1 MKRIY
6 SFTLEQKNVEKLKE
20 ILEKENMNIPLS
32 TFVDSLIEQF
42 VLNKE
47 LKSYGVFSKSS

>member
-1 MKRIY
+1 MKRVY

-20 ILEKENMNIPLS
+20 ILEKENIPLS
-32 TFVDSLIEQF
+32 TFIDSLIEQF
-42 VLNKE
+42 VLSKE